1 MTKDEIVAIIKECA
15 AELGHVPTMP
25 EVEKTTGMTRYQV
38 ERSFGNYGNALK
50 ACGLEGRGAGH
61 RISDDVLCQE
71 WALVVRRLRRLP
83 TVYEYRQ
90 YSTRSIRPFLDRYKT
105 WRKVPERVLEYLRTP
120 GIRAEWEDVIEILR
134 DRLESSERENRTSKF
149 IKTLP
154 SPAAIQFKETFYGPP
169 LFPCAVTYA
178 PVNELGVMVLF
189 AALAKDLGFT
199 ITHIQTQFPDG
210 EVMREV
216 EPGRHQRL
224 PVEFEYESRN
234 FVTHGHPVD
243 GCKLIICWRH
253 NWPECPV
260 EVLELKSV
268 VEGMNRSA
276 ARRE

>member
-1 MTKDEIVAIIKECA
+1 MTRDEIVAIIKECA
-15 AELGHVPTMP
+15 VELGHVPNMP
-25 EVEKTTGMTRYQV
+25 QLEKTGRITRRQV
-38 ERSFGNYGNALK
+38 DNAFGSITAALA
-50 ACGLEGRGAGH
+50 ACGWKGRGCGYRADEEDLV
-61 RISDDVLCQE
+61 RE
-71 WALVVRRLRRLP
+71 FALVVRKLGRIP
-83 TVYEYRQ
+83 TVYEQREHAR
-90 YSTRSIRPFLDRYKT
+90 RSIRP
-105 WRKVPERVLEYLRTP
+105 YLRCFGTWSNVP
-120 GIRAEWEDVIEILR
+120 QAVMASLMRGRDREEWEDVLEI
-134 DRLESSERENRTSKF
+134 
-149 IKTLP
+149 IGKTLKSRARGNGERSKSENSSP
-154 SPAAIQFKETFYGPP
+154 SGAQIYYQDTFYGPP

-189 AALAKDLGFT
+189 AAMAKDLGFT

-253 NWPECPV
+253 NWPECPL

-268 VEGMNRSA
+268 VEKMRK
-276 ARRE
+276 

>member
-1 MTKDEIVAIIKECA
+1 MTKDEIIAIIKDCA
-15 AELGHVPTMP
+15 AELGDVPSLAEM
-25 EVEKTTGMTRYQV
+25 ERTGRVSRYYV
-38 ERSFGNYGNALK
+38 DRTFGSYTAALE
-50 ACGLEGRGAGH
+50 ACGLKAHGTGYRVAKE
-61 RISDDVLCQE
+61 E
-71 WALVVRRLRRLP
+71 LVRKFAMLVRQLGKIP
-83 TVYEYRQ
+83 TTYEYGVHAE
-90 YSTRSIRPFLDRYKT
+90 RSIRPYLRCFKA
-105 WRKVPERVLEYLRTP
+105 WSNVPQAVMEYIESAGEQEEWKDVLEIIGRRLKQ
-120 GIRAEWEDVIEILR
+120 RAKENGER
-134 DRLESSERENRTSKF
+134 SKSEQNLLSGAQ
-149 IKTLP
+149 IHY
-154 SPAAIQFKETFYGPP
+154 KETFYGPP

-189 AALAKDLGFT
+189 AALARDLGFT

-234 FVTHGHPVD
+234 FVAHGHPVD

-268 VEGMNRSA
+268 MERM
-276 ARRE
+276 RR